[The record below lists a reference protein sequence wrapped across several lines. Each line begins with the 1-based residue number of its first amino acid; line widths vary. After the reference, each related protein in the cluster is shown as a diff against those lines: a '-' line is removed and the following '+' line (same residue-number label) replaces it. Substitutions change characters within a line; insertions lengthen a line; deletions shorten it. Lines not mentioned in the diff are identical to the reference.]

1 MNETSRKPSAR
12 TRETRAKLIAT
23 AEQLFAERGV
33 DSVSLNEITRAAEQ
47 KNRNAVH
54 YHFGSKEALI
64 QAIFEKHWQ
73 PIGALRREMLAE
85 MEEHESITLESIAS
99 ALVLPVAAR
108 FDDTDGGLAYIK
120 ISAQLAAT
128 NTLQFFSRG
137 VTRDD
142 GGDDD
147 SATETAADRD
157 SHSGDMTQL
166 WAPFLQPLPPAV
178 RTQRMSLIVGM
189 LFHGLADHAVYRDQG
204 KAGLA
209 NTELMVS
216 NLIDSICA
224 VLRAPVSAQTL
235 ARCTQIPD

>member
-1 MNETSRKPSAR
+1 MSEATRKPSAR
-12 TRETRAKLIAT
+12 TLETRAKIIAT
-23 AEQLFAERGV
+23 AEQLFAEHGV

-54 YHFGSKEALI
+54 YHFGSKDALL

-73 PIGALRREMLAE
+73 PIGALRRQMLAD
-85 MEEHESITLESIAS
+85 IAQQQPVTLEAIAS

-108 FDDTDGGLAYIK
+108 FDDPDGGLAYIK

-128 NTLQFFSRG
+128 NTLRFFSQG
-137 VTRDD
+137 D
-142 GGDDD
+142 GSDD
-147 SATETAADRD
+147 SADRSKD
-157 SHSGDMTQL
+157 PGGNMSPL
-166 WAPFLQPLPPAV
+166 WAPFLKSLPAAV
-178 RTQRMSLIVGM
+178 RDQRMSLVVGM
-189 LFHGLADHAVYRDQG
+189 LFHGLADHAVFRDRG
-204 KAGLA
+204 RAGLA

-235 ARCTQIPD
+235 DKCTQMPA

>member
-1 MNETSRKPSAR
+1 MVEAARKPSSR
-12 TRETRAKLIAT
+12 TRETRAKIIAT

-54 YHFGSKEALI
+54 YHFGSKDALI

-73 PIGALRREMLAE
+73 PIGALRRQMLADIE
-85 MEEHESITLESIAS
+85 QQEPVTLEAIAS

-108 FDDTDGGLAYIK
+108 FEDPDGGLAYIK

-128 NTLQFFSRG
+128 NTLRFFSQG
-137 VTRDD
+137 AGSED
-142 GGDDD
+142 G
-147 SATETAADRD
+147 TDRSKD
-157 SHSGDMTQL
+157 PGGNMTPL
-166 WAPFLQPLPPAV
+166 WTPFLESLPAAV
-178 RTQRMSLIVGM
+178 RDQRMSLVVGM
-189 LFHGLADHAVYRDQG
+189 LFHGLADHAVFRDQG
-204 KAGLA
+204 QAGLA

-235 ARCTQIPD
+235 DRCTQIPA